1 MNFLDIEFNEKKI
14 MTILAVTIFLVIA
27 YLALSMSS
35 LLVFKSY
42 KLGPNTEVS
51 SIDFKNTVEDV
62 PNGEISAHIDKLT
75 HDGKKIEISGWMFKQ
90 GEELESFDCSYV
102 LQNQT
107 TGKMYLMRTQMEEN
121 INLVEEKHKM
131 SGLHAQ
137 CLLLGLPKGVY
148 DIYVLYRNNDNDML
162 VSTLIPVEI

>member
-1 MNFLDIEFNEKKI
+1 MNFLDIEFSEKRIIK
-14 MTILAVTIFLVIA
+14 ILAVLIFLVVA
-27 YLALSMSS
+27 YLAFSMSS

-42 KLGPNTEVS
+42 KLGSNTEVT

-62 PNGEISAHIDKLT
+62 PEGEFSAHIDKLT
-75 HDGKKIEISGWMFKQ
+75 HDSKKIEIAGWMFKQ
-90 GEELESFDCSYV
+90 GEDVESFDCSYV
-102 LQNQT
+102 LQNQA

-121 INLVEEKHKM
+121 NNLVEEKHKM
-131 SGLHAQ
+131 AGLHAQ

-148 DIYVLYRNNDNDML
+148 DIYVLYRNNNNDML